1 MTDPLLYY
9 EISSGRT
16 LALGY
21 SGALAILRAGFDKSG
36 KHLAEFS
43 SWASIGAVCESSQW
57 LARRMQNAIRETSLP
72 VVELGAGYGSVTRV
86 LPASTVSIERDTKR
100 FDALRTAFPER
111 TILDCCAIPV
121 LSQLDKP
128 TVVVSSIPSVGNPE
142 FDRLRA
148 AIARACKAGTI
159 AELVTY
165 TYFPH
170 DPLAGIFANSEMA
183 GLEFLNIP
191 PAFVWRYSC

>member
-1 MTDPLLYY
+1 M
-9 EISSGRT
+9 
-16 LALGY
+16 GY
-21 SGALAILRAGFDKSG
+21 SGARAILRAGFGRSG
-36 KHLAEFS
+36 KHLADLS
-43 SWASIGAVCESSQW
+43 SLVASAASIGAICESSQW
-57 LARRMQNAIRETSLP
+57 LARRMTGAIRDTSHP
-72 VVELGAGYGSVTRV
+72 IVELGAGYGSVTRV
-86 LPASTVSIERDTKR
+86 LPASTVSIERDAKR
-100 FDALRTAFPER
+100 FDALRAAFPER

-121 LSQLDKP
+121 LSQLDRP

-148 AIARACKAGTI
+148 AIARAYRTGAI
-159 AELVTY
+159 SELVTY

-170 DPLAGIFANSEMA
+170 DPFAGIFANSEMA